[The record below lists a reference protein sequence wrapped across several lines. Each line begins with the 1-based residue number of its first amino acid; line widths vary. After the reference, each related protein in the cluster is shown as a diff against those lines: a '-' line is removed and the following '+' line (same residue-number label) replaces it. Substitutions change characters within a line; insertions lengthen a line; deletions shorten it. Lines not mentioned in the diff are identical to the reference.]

1 LSICYGIVKEHCGEI
16 SARNAEGGGAIIEV
30 RLPSAGHA
38 AVTSPA
44 REVAAPHKVL
54 LKGRILLVEDEESVL
69 DFEREVLSGAG
80 AQVVAVASLEAMKSA
95 LAAQMCD
102 AVVMNGKMPGSAS
115 VAESRKWVLENW
127 PELDARLMFT
137 FSSLAEPE
145 VRSFLDQNQVH
156 YLVKP
161 FEIGDLIGSAR
172 KLLEKPRAAAAAA
185 SSG

>member
-1 LSICYGIVKEHCGEI
+1 
-16 SARNAEGGGAIIEV
+16 
-30 RLPSAGHA
+30 LPSAGR
-38 AVTSPA
+38 AVAVPPA
-44 REVAAPHKVL
+44 PESAPTHKSV

-80 AQVVAVASLEAMKSA
+80 AQVVAVASLDAMKSA

-115 VAESRKWVLENW
+115 VQETRKWVLENW
-127 PELDARLMFT
+127 PALTTRVMFT

-145 VRSFLDQNQVH
+145 VRSFLEQNEVQ

-172 KLLEKPRAAAAAA
+172 KLLEKPRAAAA
-185 SSG
+185 SGSG